1 MFILIKI
8 RHGPCHYARV
18 HANIIS
24 RMDSMDG
31 IDLDYI
37 YNYVQG
43 EEVCNGGRT

>member
-1 MFILIKI
+1 MDHVIMQEYMLTW
-8 RHGPCHYARV
+8 
-18 HANIIS
+18 
-24 RMDSMDG
+24 MDSMDG